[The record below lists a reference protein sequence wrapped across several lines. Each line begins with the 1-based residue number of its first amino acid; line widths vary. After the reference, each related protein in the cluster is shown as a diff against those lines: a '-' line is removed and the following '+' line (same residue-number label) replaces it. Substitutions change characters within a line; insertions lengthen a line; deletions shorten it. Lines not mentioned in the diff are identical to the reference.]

1 MAALVET
8 MFYVREKPW
17 HGLGTRV
24 EEALTSQEAIEKAGL
39 DWTVDPCPVFDQ
51 HGIQIQ
57 GYVANTRSSDDS
69 VLGIV
74 SNRYSIVQN
83 REAFDFTDNLIG
95 KGLKYETAGSLRGG
109 RQVWLLGKMP
119 DMQICGDKFEPYIC
133 FTNTHDGTGAI
144 RCCMTPIRVV
154 CNNTLNLALSRAK
167 RSWSAR
173 HIGDINAK
181 LTEARQTLDLAD
193 LYLKNFAEEAD
204 KLAGAKMNSGMVITV
219 LDQMFKLKDDASERQ
234 KETAKQAK
242 YEIVNCMMAPDLA
255 QFVGTKW
262 GFLNAV
268 ADWVD
273 HSNPARR
280 TKNWEENRFA
290 NVIAGHQLLDKAY
303 ELVGVGA

>member
-51 HGIQIQ
+51 RGIQIQ

-74 SNRYSIVQN
+74 SNRYRIVQN

-219 LDQMFKLKDDASERQ
+219 LDQMFKLKDDASQRQ
-234 KETAKQAK
+234 KDTAKEAK
-242 YEIVNCMMAPDLA
+242 YQIVNCMMAPDLA

-280 TKNWEENRFA
+280 TKNWEENRFT

-303 ELVGVGA
+303 ELVGVNA

>member
-1 MAALVET
+1 MAALIEN

-17 HGLGTRV
+17 HGLGVRV

-51 HGIQIQ
+51 RGIQIQ

-83 REAFDFTDNLIG
+83 REAFDFTDSLIG
-95 KGLKYETAGSLRGG
+95 QGLKYETAGSLRDGK
-109 RQVWLLGKMP
+109 QIWLLGKLP
-119 DMQICGDKFEPYIC
+119 DTDIVGDKFEPYIC
-133 FTNTHDGTGAI
+133 FTNTHDGTGAV

-154 CNNTLNLALSRAK
+154 CNNTLNLALSQAK
-167 RSWSAR
+167 RSWSTR
-173 HIGDINAK
+173 HVGNIQAK
-181 LTEARQTLDLAD
+181 LTEARQTLALAD
-193 LYLKNFAEEAD
+193 LYLKHFAEEAD
-204 KLAGAKMNSGMVITV
+204 RLANTKINSSMVITV
-219 LDQMFKLKDDASERQ
+219 LDQMFKLKDDASDRQ
-234 KETAKQAK
+234 KETARQAK

-268 ADWVD
+268 ADYVD
-273 HSNPARR
+273 HSDPARH

-290 NVIAGHQLLDKAY
+290 NVVAGHQLLDRAY
-303 ELVGVGA
+303 DLVGANA

>member
-51 HGIQIQ
+51 RGIQIQ

-273 HSNPARR
+273 HSDPARH

>member
-1 MAALVET
+1 MHAVES

-51 HGIQIQ
+51 RDIQIQ

-74 SNRYSIVQN
+74 GNRYSIVQN
-83 REAFDFTDNLIG
+83 KEAFDFTDSLIG
-95 KGLKYETAGSLRGG
+95 QGLKYETAGSLKGG
-109 RQVWLLGKMP
+109 KQIWLLGKLP
-119 DMQICGDKFEPYIC
+119 DTDIVGDKFEPYVC
-133 FTNTHDGTGAI
+133 FTNTHDGTGAVK
-144 RCCMTPIRVV
+144 CCMTPIRVV
-154 CNNTLNLALSRAK
+154 CNNTLNLALNQAK
-167 RSWSAR
+167 RSWSTR
-173 HIGDINAK
+173 HVGNIQAK
-181 LTEARQTLDLAD
+181 LAEARQTLELAD
-193 LYLKNFAEEAD
+193 LYLRHFAEEAD
-204 KLAGAKMNSGMVITV
+204 RLANSKMNSGMVITV
-219 LDQMFKLKDDASERQ
+219 LDQMFKLKDDATQRQ
-234 KETAKQAK
+234 KETVKAAK

-268 ADWVD
+268 ADYVD
-273 HSNPARR
+273 HSNPVRK

-290 NVIAGHQLLDKAY
+290 NVVAGHQLLDKAY